1 MGRFYLLII
10 ILAGGF
16 LVHALRLPH
25 LPFDSDQ
32 AVVGLMAKHILEGA
46 FPWLYY
52 GDSYGG
58 TLEPLL
64 AAVFF
69 FFGSPGR
76 ATLQAVPLVFY
87 SLFVLSIYQWGREM
101 FDEKVGLVGMLL
113 AALPIFQVG
122 FYSSLAYGGYIEVLW
137 LGNLMLLMTYR
148 LSSKKRS
155 DRFMDLFFL
164 SLLWG
169 VAWWTYPISAVYLA
183 ACGFLL
189 IIYRFDL
196 LRSGR
201 FWISPV
207 GFLLGSLPFWLWNGA
222 HRFPFLSFSTSEGNP
237 DYFYRLH
244 LFFRKFI
251 EFFTVP
257 LPSPLAFLG
266 PMLAGIFLVSLLA
279 LSLGEKRL
287 GKRVSEGH
295 GAFFLYTLFLVF
307 GLFYLGT
314 RFSEQNAS
322 RYLLPLFSIVPL
334 SLAVMIRVVQSTGAL
349 WGAVL
354 LVLVISVLGVHQ
366 FSLCRYLKHTSLRYQ
381 KQLEVEERLFAFLRQ
396 KQHNRAYV
404 PEYWS
409 AVELTFN
416 AQEKPV
422 FTQPFRDRFPYYT
435 LQADARPDPVFVLDG
450 RYPASFE
457 AMFRAMGGSFC
468 KSIISLYP
476 GVKGYVVY
484 EGFTPPP
491 NRFEELL
498 PEGWKGKSSPPEG
511 LETQAF
517 DRKRLTF
524 WSTETPQREG
534 MFFQVDVGGVAPLN
548 RLVLLCAKGRER
560 DFPSYFRV
568 ELSSD
573 GRTWREV
580 ASVNNHWAYLF
591 WSDGRPFW
599 KLREGRTEI
608 VFPPQEARF
617 IRITLSRSA
626 PHPWSI
632 GEIFIYRPRKG
643 LKPASPAPQEILSF
657 LNRKGIEY
665 VYADIGLSAQLTHL
679 SRGKIKCLQ
688 DDYDLTRGEDYRPWG
703 YNGLYPFYNRLERKV
718 DLALNPAFIVQEENR
733 AAFVDIL
740 KKHQWQGSSETIG
753 DKTIFF
759 GLRPDIS
766 RKGGERPYPVLYW
779 SGTHLLET
787 GP

>member
-1 MGRFYLLII
+1 MVRFYLLLIV
-10 ILAGGF
+10 LTVGL
-16 LVHALRLPH
+16 LVHALRLPL

-32 AVVGLMAKHILEGA
+32 AIVGLMAKHILKGA

-52 GDSYGG
+52 GDSYAG

-64 AAVFF
+64 AGMFF
-69 FFGSPGR
+69 FFGGPSR
-76 ATLQAVPLVFY
+76 LALQAVPLVFY

-101 FDEKVGLVGMLL
+101 FDEKIGLIGMLL

-122 FYSSLAYGGYIEVLW
+122 LYSSLTYGGYIEILW
-137 LGNLMLLMTYR
+137 LGNLMLLMTHR
-148 LSSKKRS
+148 LSLKKRP
-155 DRFMDLFFL
+155 DTLKGLFFL
-164 SLLWG
+164 GLLWG
-169 VAWWTYPISAVYLA
+169 LAWWTYPISAVYLA
-183 ACGFLL
+183 ASGFLL
-189 IIYRFDL
+189 LVDRFDL
-196 LRSGR
+196 LRRTR
-201 FWISPV
+201 FFIIPV
-207 GFLLGSLPFWLWNGA
+207 GFLLGSLPFWLWNGV
-222 HRFPFLSFSTSEGNP
+222 HGFPFLSFSTSEGNP
-237 DYFYRLH
+237 DYFYRIH
-244 LFFRKFI
+244 LFGRKFI
-251 EFFTVP
+251 EFFSVP
-257 LPSPLAFLG
+257 LPSTLNIMG
-266 PMLAGIFLVSLLA
+266 PASAGIFLVSLLG
-279 LSLGEKRL
+279 LLFGQKRLEKRF
-287 GKRVSEGH
+287 SEGR
-295 GAFFLYTLFLVF
+295 GAFFLGTLFLVF
-307 GLFYLGT
+307 CLFYLGT

-334 SLAVMIRVVQSTGAL
+334 SLAVLIRLVQSARPL

-354 LVLVISVLGVHQ
+354 LVFVISVLGVHQ
-366 FSLCRYLKHTSLRYQ
+366 FSLYRYLQHTSLRYQ
-381 KQLEVEERLFAFLRQ
+381 KQLEVEERLFTSLRQ
-396 KQHNRAYV
+396 KQHERVYV

-435 LQADARPDPVFVLDG
+435 LEADARPDPVYVLDG
-450 RYPASFE
+450 RYPAAFE
-457 AMFRAMGGSFC
+457 AMVRTMGGSFY
-468 KSIISLYP
+468 KSIISLFP

-484 EGFTPPP
+484 EGFTPPS

-498 PEGWKGKSSPPEG
+498 PEGWKGKSSRPEG
-511 LETQAF
+511 LERQAF

-524 WSTETPQREG
+524 WSTEIPQQEG

-548 RLVLLCAKGRER
+548 RVVLLCAKGRER
-560 DFPSYFRV
+560 DFPAYFRV
-568 ELSSD
+568 ELSTD
-573 GRTWREV
+573 GHSWREV
-580 ASVNNHWAYLF
+580 ASVNNNWAYLF

-608 VFPPQEARF
+608 VFPPQKARF

-632 GEIFIYRPRKG
+632 GEIFIYRPKEG
-643 LKPASPAPQEILSF
+643 LNPPSPAPQEILSF
-657 LNRKGIEY
+657 LSRKGIEY
-665 VYADIGLSAQLTHL
+665 VYADIGLSAKLTHI

-703 YNGLYPFYNRLERKV
+703 YNGLYPYYNRLERKV

-740 KKHQWQGSSETIG
+740 KKHQWQGSSETMG

-759 GLRPDIS
+759 GLRPALS
-766 RKGGERPYPVLYW
+766 GKGGGKPYPVLYW

-787 GP
+787 GF